1 MQICLNNNK
10 RVKILLK
17 RYFMLLYLFTLKKVN
32 GYNLVRKLLFST
44 FDLRWPIARRD
55 RPTQAGISDEQ
66 AGYNSKIHW
75 VSCGYIVRDV
85 KKF

>member
-32 GYNLVRKLLFST
+32 GYNLVRKLL
-44 FDLRWPIARRD
+44 
-55 RPTQAGISDEQ
+55 
-66 AGYNSKIHW
+66 
-75 VSCGYIVRDV
+75 
-85 KKF
+85 